1 MLFRSFNNT
10 FSIPAIQ
17 APLNTEN
24 DFVTFDIYVD
34 SSSIEVFSENG
45 AMAMTAIVFP
55 GSIYDIVDSGNST
68 DVKVR
73 NLKRIH

>member
-1 MLFRSFNNT
+1 M
-10 FSIPAIQ
+10 
-17 APLNTEN
+17 
-24 DFVTFDIYVD
+24 TFDIYVD